1 MSNEKR
7 VYSLLKSEKISVG
20 RGEDGANLCSI
31 PHNENKEVYNINS
44 YSFRI
49 AFKSFWKKEYG
60 ELLNDKEVQEIIS
73 IIEVECYES
82 KNKIQRNHR
91 IYTKGRMLIYQLNT
105 DNNTSVRIEDGEC
118 EIEETP
124 DFMFYTDRNFKN
136 QVEPDLNVMPEE
148 LLPYIRKHFNV
159 KDEDDVILISILI
172 VSSMLGMNFNHPVI
186 LNKEAIV
193 LRLSKSYFNC
203 FDNVSFIS
211 KAISDLLCSA
221 VTGASDTTRRLYT
234 DTEERIVKLHSI
246 IGITSINGVAR
257 SSDLVDRS
265 CLIALSR
272 FEKSEIKTEQSV
284 MASFQKDL
292 PFILG
297 AIFNTI
303 AGVLSD
309 RKKVKARHKI
319 RLADFHEKAI
329 KIGRV
334 LGIEEDKISDILFQN
349 RLNLSLSIL
358 ESSSIAICLKELMA
372 DKYEYVNTPTECLN
386 ELKHIAL
393 QKGIDKSTL
402 PKDGSRLTKALIL
415 IRDELSEVYGLDF
428 EQKRGKERL
437 YVITNKN
444 LKEELDEE

>member
-1 MSNEKR
+1 MILRRMRQMSNEKR

-31 PHNENKEVYNINS
+31 PHNENKEVYNVNS

-73 IIEVECYES
+73 ILEVECYES

-172 VSSMLGMNFNHPVI
+172 VSSM
-186 LNKEAIV
+186 
-193 LRLSKSYFNC
+193 
-203 FDNVSFIS
+203 
-211 KAISDLLCSA
+211 
-221 VTGASDTTRRLYT
+221 
-234 DTEERIVKLHSI
+234 
-246 IGITSINGVAR
+246 
-257 SSDLVDRS
+257 
-265 CLIALSR
+265 
-272 FEKSEIKTEQSV
+272 
-284 MASFQKDL
+284 
-292 PFILG
+292 
-297 AIFNTI
+297 
-303 AGVLSD
+303 
-309 RKKVKARHKI
+309 
-319 RLADFHEKAI
+319 LADFHEKAI

-428 EQKRGKERL
+428 EQKRGKERR
-437 YVITNKN
+437 YVITNRN
-444 LKEELDEE
+444 LEEEFDEE

>member
-1 MSNEKR
+1 MSNDKR
-7 VYSLLKSEKISVG
+7 VYRLLKSKKISVG
-20 RGEDGANLCSI
+20 KAEDGTFLCSI
-31 PHNENKEVYNINS
+31 PHNGNKEILDIHSSN
-44 YSFRI
+44 FRI

-73 IIEVECYES
+73 IMEVECYES
-82 KNKIQRNHR
+82 KNKIRRNHR

-186 LNKEAIV
+186 LIQGEKGSGKSECLKKLEMIIDPKDSGICAYTSNKEAIV
-193 LRLSKSYFNC
+193 LRLSKSYFTC

-265 CLIALSR
+265 CLIVLSR
-272 FEKSEIKTEQSV
+272 FEKSEIKTGQSV
-284 MASFQKDL
+284 RASFQKDL
-292 PFILG
+292 RP
-297 AIFNTI
+297 
-303 AGVLSD
+303 
-309 RKKVKARHKI
+309 
-319 RLADFHEKAI
+319 
-329 KIGRV
+329 
-334 LGIEEDKISDILFQN
+334 
-349 RLNLSLSIL
+349 
-358 ESSSIAICLKELMA
+358 
-372 DKYEYVNTPTECLN
+372 
-386 ELKHIAL
+386 
-393 QKGIDKSTL
+393 L
-402 PKDGSRLTKALIL
+402 PSFSVG
-415 IRDELSEVYGLDF
+415 
-428 EQKRGKERL
+428 
-437 YVITNKN
+437 
-444 LKEELDEE
+444 

>member
-1 MSNEKR
+1 MILRRMRQMSNEKR

-73 IIEVECYES
+73 ILEVECYES

-136 QVEPDLNVMPEE
+136 QVEPDLSVMPEE

-186 LNKEAIV
+186 LIQGEKGSGKSECLKKLEMIIDPKDSGICAYTSNKEAIV
-193 LRLSKSYFNC
+193 LRLSKSYFTC

-372 DKYEYVNTPTECLN
+372 DKY
-386 ELKHIAL
+386 
-393 QKGIDKSTL
+393 
-402 PKDGSRLTKALIL
+402 
-415 IRDELSEVYGLDF
+415 
-428 EQKRGKERL
+428 
-437 YVITNKN
+437 
-444 LKEELDEE
+444 

>member
-20 RGEDGANLCSI
+20 RGEEGANLCSI

-73 IIEVECYES
+73 IMEVECYES
-82 KNKIQRNHR
+82 KNKIRRNHR

-186 LNKEAIV
+186 LIQGEKGSGKSDTV
-193 LRLSKSYFNC
+193 LRQTSARGNGRLLPAGGRLSVDSQWGYGSGL
-203 FDNVSFIS
+203 DTSS
-211 KAISDLLCSA
+211 QAPGLY
-221 VTGASDTTRRLYT
+221 GGGEAS
-234 DTEERIVKLHSI
+234 
-246 IGITSINGVAR
+246 
-257 SSDLVDRS
+257 DRS
-265 CLIALSR
+265 C
-272 FEKSEIKTEQSV
+272 
-284 MASFQKDL
+284 
-292 PFILG
+292 
-297 AIFNTI
+297 
-303 AGVLSD
+303 
-309 RKKVKARHKI
+309 
-319 RLADFHEKAI
+319 
-329 KIGRV
+329 
-334 LGIEEDKISDILFQN
+334 
-349 RLNLSLSIL
+349 
-358 ESSSIAICLKELMA
+358 
-372 DKYEYVNTPTECLN
+372 
-386 ELKHIAL
+386 
-393 QKGIDKSTL
+393 
-402 PKDGSRLTKALIL
+402 
-415 IRDELSEVYGLDF
+415 
-428 EQKRGKERL
+428 
-437 YVITNKN
+437 
-444 LKEELDEE
+444 

>member
-1 MSNEKR
+1 M
-7 VYSLLKSEKISVG
+7 
-20 RGEDGANLCSI
+20 
-31 PHNENKEVYNINS
+31 
-44 YSFRI
+44 
-49 AFKSFWKKEYG
+49 
-60 ELLNDKEVQEIIS
+60 IIDPKDS
-73 IIEVECYES
+73 GICA
-82 KNKIQRNHR
+82 
-91 IYTKGRMLIYQLNT
+91 YT
-105 DNNTSVRIEDGEC
+105 S
-118 EIEETP
+118 
-124 DFMFYTDRNFKN
+124 
-136 QVEPDLNVMPEE
+136 
-148 LLPYIRKHFNV
+148 
-159 KDEDDVILISILI
+159 
-172 VSSMLGMNFNHPVI
+172 
-186 LNKEAIV
+186 NKEAIV
-193 LRLSKSYFNC
+193 LRLSKSYFTC

-334 LGIEEDKISDILFQN
+334 SVSYTHL
-349 RLNLSLSIL
+349 
-358 ESSSIAICLKELMA
+358 
-372 DKYEYVNTPTECLN
+372 
-386 ELKHIAL
+386 
-393 QKGIDKSTL
+393 TL
-402 PKDGSRLTKALIL
+402 P
-415 IRDELSEVYGLDF
+415 
-428 EQKRGKERL
+428 
-437 YVITNKN
+437 TNS
-444 LKEELDEE
+444 LV